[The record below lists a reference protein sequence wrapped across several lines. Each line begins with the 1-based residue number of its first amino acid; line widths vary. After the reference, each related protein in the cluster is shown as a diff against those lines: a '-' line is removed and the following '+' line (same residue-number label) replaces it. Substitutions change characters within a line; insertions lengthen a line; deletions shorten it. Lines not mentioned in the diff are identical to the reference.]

1 MKKLTLSLTTIL
13 AMSTFAVAG
22 GDIAPVEPVVE
33 TPMVMEAPAVGGF
46 YLGLGYSFNDVTIEN
61 TRTNNN
67 LLNNNFASI
76 MFDAGYKFNKYVAIE
91 GRYWSGIS
99 DGTTLDWKNGLPA
112 DVTIDAWGLYVKP
125 MYPVTNSFN
134 LYALLGYGSADAT
147 YDLPRGGSITS
158 DSTDGFS
165 WGIGADYAITNNW
178 SVFVDYTSVID
189 GESGN
194 TDKIDTDDSLTTVNV
209 GVNYQ
214 F

>member
-33 TPMVMEAPAVGGF
+33 TPMVMEAPANTGF
-46 YLGLGYSFNDVTIEN
+46 YLGLAYGYEKLKIERAGGGSLVN
-61 TRTNNN
+61 EK
-67 LLNNNFASI
+67 FGSI
-76 MFDAGYKFNKYVAIE
+76 MVDAGYKFNQYVAVE
-91 GRYWSGIS
+91 GRYWSGINS
-99 DGTTLDWKNGLPA
+99 NNDLAWRSGLPA
-112 DVTIDAWGLYVKP
+112 DITVDAWGIYLKP
-125 MYPVTNSFN
+125 MYPVSSAFN
-134 LYALLGYGSADAT
+134 IYGLVGYGSADAT
-147 YDLPRGGSITS
+147 YDLPNAGSITS

-194 TDKIDTDDSLTTVNV
+194 TDRIDTDDSLSTVNI

>member
-33 TPMVMEAPAVGGF
+33 TPMVMEAPVNTGF
-46 YLGLGYSFNDVTIEN
+46 YLGLAYGYEKLTIE
-61 TRTNNN
+61 RSVGGNN
-67 LLNNNFASI
+67 LLNEKFGSI
-76 MFDAGYKFNKYVAIE
+76 MLDAGYKFNQYVAVE
-91 GRYWSGIS
+91 GRYWSGINS
-99 DGTTLDWKNGLPA
+99 NNDLSWRTGLPS
-112 DVTIDAWGLYVKP
+112 DVTVDAWGIYVKP
-125 MYPVTNSFN
+125 MFPVTNAMN
-134 LYALLGYGSADAT
+134 IYGLVGYGSADAS
-147 YDLPRGGSITS
+147 YKPNNNISITS
-158 DSTDGFS
+158 DNTDGFS

-194 TDKIDTDDSLTTVNV
+194 LDRIDTDDSLNVVNF
-209 GVNYQ
+209 GVNYL